1 MIERD
6 GNVQTCSKNLA
17 HAETG
22 DDSDD
27 AFELFM
33 SGGGMLFPFRQG
45 YAAMGELLRKF
56 HPEAWRHDEAVL
68 GGLVLYLLKHGQ
80 AARAKSYLTATNLKF
95 EKTYQ
100 FDVLDLLL
108 ALHLGEPVS
117 DEKLN
122 GWRRLERELPVIDP
136 LMLGLYYNSIMA
148 MFVRLGRASDA
159 RVAGQQAISCFRED
173 GNSYLEHFIY
183 IHLADLDLVEGRL
196 RSARRGLMTAERC
209 LAQSGVCYG
218 NEQALIGVSRL
229 AIDYEFGRF
238 EKVRDE
244 APGLCVSLMTG
255 DSWSELFVQLARIA
269 ILSTYFLE
277 GLGPA
282 KLALESLQAD
292 YARRHG
298 GVAASIDVLAAL
310 LHHLDWRPNEAEQIF
325 GAIDLAMI
333 QSTLGDV
340 LSSEVSVAL
349 GMHADI
355 RLLTPRGAIVSTLQK
370 ARTLKGKERRK
381 AIEKALTLAIAE
393 GQIAPF
399 LEQRDVFLGT
409 SAKLSQSAFRRGRRE
424 LSRMTACVL
433 RRVSDSYVVPPPLR
447 DLGFSRRQYR
457 VAAALQSGATNK
469 QVARY
474 LGTSEATVKY
484 HLTSLYRMT
493 KTKRRSEFID
503 FIHKIELL
511 TDY

>member
-6 GNVQTCSKNLA
+6 GNRQTCSTDTA

-22 DDSDD
+22 DESND
-27 AFELFM
+27 AIEVFI

-45 YAAMGELLRKF
+45 YAAMGELLGKF
-56 HPEAWRHDEAVL
+56 PPEAWRHDEAVL

-80 AARAKSYLTATNLKF
+80 AVRAKSYLTATNLKF
-95 EKTYQ
+95 EKTYK
-100 FDVLDLLL
+100 FDVLNLLL

-117 DEKLN
+117 GEKLN
-122 GWRRLERELPVIDP
+122 GWRRLERELPVVDA
-136 LMLGLYYNSIMA
+136 LMLGLYYNSMMA
-148 MFVRLGRASDA
+148 MFVRLGRVNDA
-159 RVAGQQAISCFRED
+159 RIAGQQAISCFRED
-173 GNSYLEHFIY
+173 GNSYLEHFIH

-196 RSARRGLMTAERC
+196 RAARRGLVTAERC
-209 LAQSGVCYG
+209 LAQSGVRYG
-218 NEQALIGVSRL
+218 NEQALIGVIRL

-244 APGLCVSLMTG
+244 APDLRASLMTG
-255 DSWSELFVQLARIA
+255 DSWSELFVQLARIS

-282 KLALESLQAD
+282 KRALESLQAD

-298 GVAASIDVLAAL
+298 GVAASIEVLAAL
-310 LHHLDWRPNEAEQIF
+310 LHNLDWRPNEAEQIF
-325 GAIDLAMI
+325 GSVDTTMI
-333 QSTLGDV
+333 QSTLGEV

-349 GMHADI
+349 GIETDI
-355 RLLTPRGAIVSTLQK
+355 RHLTPRGAIVSTLQK
-370 ARTLKGKERRK
+370 ACALKGKERRK
-381 AIEKALTLAIAE
+381 AIEKALMLAISE

-409 SAKLSQSAFRRGRRE
+409 SAKLSQSAFARGRPD
-424 LSRMTACVL
+424 LARMTSLVL
-433 RRVSDSYVVPPPLR
+433 RRVTKSYVVPQPLR
-447 DLGFSRRQYR
+447 DLGFSSRQYR

-474 LGTSEATVKY
+474 LGISEATVKY

-493 KTKRRSEFID
+493 KKKRRSEFID
-503 FIHKIELL
+503 FIYKIEHF

>member
-6 GNVQTCSKNLA
+6 GNIQTCSDYPT
-17 HAETG
+17 HAKAC
-22 DDSDD
+22 DDSND
-27 AFELFM
+27 AIELFM
-33 SGGGMLFPFRQG
+33 SGGGMLFPFRRG
-45 YAAMGELLRKF
+45 YAAMGELLSRF
-56 HPEAWRHDEAVL
+56 PMEAWRHDEAVL

-122 GWRRLERELPVIDP
+122 AWRRLERELPVVDA
-136 LMLGLYYNSIMA
+136 LMLGLYYNSMMA
-148 MFVRLGRASDA
+148 MFVRLGRVSDA

-196 RSARRGLMTAERC
+196 RAARRGLVTAERC

-218 NEQALIGVSRL
+218 NEQAPIGVIRL

-238 EKVRDE
+238 EKVRDD
-244 APGLCVSLMTG
+244 APDLSASLMTG
-255 DSWSELFVQLARIA
+255 DSWSELFVQLARISV
-269 ILSTYFLE
+269 LSTYFLE

-282 KLALESLQAD
+282 KRALESLQAD

-298 GVAASIDVLAAL
+298 GVAASIEVLAAL

-325 GAIDLAMI
+325 GAVDPTMI
-333 QSTLGDV
+333 QSNLGDV
-340 LSSEVSVAL
+340 MSSEVCVAL
-349 GMHADI
+349 GMHSDV
-355 RLLTPRGAIVSTLQK
+355 RLLTPRGAIVSTLQQ
-370 ARTLKGKERRK
+370 ARTLKGKGRRK

-409 SAKLSQSAFRRGRRE
+409 SAKLSQSAFTRGRRD
-424 LSRMTACVL
+424 LARMTALVL
-433 RRVSDSYVVPPPLR
+433 RRVTDSYVVPQPLR

-457 VAAALQSGATNK
+457 VAAALHSGATNK

-493 KTKRRSEFID
+493 NTKRRSEFID
-503 FIHKIELL
+503 FIYKIELSA
-511 TDY
+511 DY